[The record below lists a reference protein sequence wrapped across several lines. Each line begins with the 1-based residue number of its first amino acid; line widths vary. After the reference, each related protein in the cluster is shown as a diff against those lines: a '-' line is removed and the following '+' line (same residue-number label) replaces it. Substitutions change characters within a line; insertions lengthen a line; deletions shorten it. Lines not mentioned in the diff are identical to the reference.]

1 MGKEKANWELTLK
14 NILYFIEDQKEQ
26 EKVINILIKYE
37 QKIPDGK
44 IKNYFQKL
52 GLNSKKDYYSK
63 IDYLVDDI
71 LEGKLDDETRKILN
85 EMLNELKPTVEKAE
99 KTFWERLISIIRGS

>member
-1 MGKEKANWELTLK
+1 M
-14 NILYFIEDQKEQ
+14 YFIEDQKEQ

-37 QKIPDGK
+37 EKIPDGK
-44 IKNYFQKL
+44 IKNYFQRL
-52 GLNSKKDYYSK
+52 VLNSKKDYYAK
-63 IDYLVDDI
+63 VDHLVDDI
-71 LEGKLDDETRKILN
+71 LEGKLDNETRKILN